1 MKTKGNKET
10 YTGSHKKTGIAK
22 EPAVAYRSM
31 PVLRNFAIKDDYSL
45 IKKARQGV
53 KTDVF
58 YLLAD
63 TIKMP
68 EKTLAS
74 IINLSPRTISNYRE
88 QEKHLDANYSE
99 HLLKLINLYQFGKEI
114 FGSFEEFDLWLH
126 RPFWNSEEKP
136 INLITTPGGVD
147 LVYEE
152 IEKLALG
159 YPI

>member
-1 MKTKGNKET
+1 MKKSGIKKN
-10 YTGSHKKTGIAK
+10 YNPSRSGSIAT
-22 EPAVAYRSM
+22 EAAVAYQSM
-31 PVLRNFAIKDDYSL
+31 SVLKNFAIQDDYTL
-45 IKKARQGV
+45 IKKARQGL

-114 FGSFEEFDLWLH
+114 FGSLEEFDLWLH
-126 RPFWNSEEKP
+126 RPFWNSEDKP
-136 INLITTPGGVD
+136 IDFITTPGGVD

-159 YPI
+159 YPV